1 MIVKLRPSRL
11 EPIFD
16 KRPWGVNSLAPLFP
30 AQSNLKEKIGEA
42 WLTGEKCRFAD
53 GPFAGSTL
61 GDAWAQMPAAWTGT
75 ALHAESAFPLLA
87 KFLFTDDKLSL
98 QVHPDDAYASRHEKK
113 AGGRGKTEMWYCLS
127 ARPGAEVL
135 VGLKTGVTRD
145 SFRRAI
151 GDSTVEDCL
160 ARIPLHARD
169 AIFVPA
175 GTVHTIGAGLVLCEI
190 QEQSDLT
197 YRVFDYNRRNAA
209 GETRPLHI
217 DKAMDV
223 IRFGEQKDAETQPVT
238 IERGAISET
247 YLAACRYFA
256 TERWEFSKS
265 ISTVTSPEHF
275 DLLISIAGRGVIE
288 ANGEK
293 FAYAPAQAWLIP
305 AALGAYQIVPQE
317 HTELLRTYVPASLE
331 EFAHQ
336 LIGLGVSKNQLAQLV
351 HK

>member
-16 KRPWGVNSLAPLFP
+16 ARPWGVNSLAPLFP
-30 AQSNLKEKIGEA
+30 EQNNLKKKIGEA

-75 ALHAESAFPLLA
+75 ALHAEGAFPLLA

-98 QVHPDDAYASRHEKK
+98 QVHPDDEYASRHEKK

-160 ARIPLHARD
+160 VRIPLHARD
-169 AIFVPA
+169 VIFVPA
-175 GTVHTIGAGLVLCEI
+175 GTVHTIAAGLVLCEI

-223 IRFGEQKDAETQPVT
+223 IRFGEQKGGKIEPVT
-238 IERGAISET
+238 IERGPLSET

-256 TERWEFSKS
+256 TERWEFSES
-265 ISTVTSPEHF
+265 ISRMTSPEHF
-275 DLLISIAGRGVIE
+275 DLLISIAGRGLID

-293 FAYAPAQAWLIP
+293 LAYAPAQVWLIP

-317 HTELLRTYVPASLE
+317 RTEFLRTYVPGSLDE
-331 EFAHQ
+331 YARQLNERGVGESQVAH
-336 LIGLGVSKNQLAQLV
+336 LV